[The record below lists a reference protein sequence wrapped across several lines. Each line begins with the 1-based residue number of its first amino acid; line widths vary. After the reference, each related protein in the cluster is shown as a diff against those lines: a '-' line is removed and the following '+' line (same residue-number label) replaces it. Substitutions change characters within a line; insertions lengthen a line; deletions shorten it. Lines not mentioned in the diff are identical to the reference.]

1 MIRPGTLTLLRTAA
15 VALAVTL
22 LVAACG
28 GTSATPKPTSGGTVT
43 FAELPATP
51 PNYIFPMM
59 SGPYFANAN
68 LYQFSNFMYLPLYWF
83 GDAGK
88 PVFNPGLSIA
98 NPPKFSD
105 NNQVVSITMK
115 HWQWSDGTPV
125 TARDVIMWLN
135 LLSAVTDPK
144 APSVGS
150 SSAPGPGWG
159 AAVPGAFPQN
169 VVSYTQTGTYS
180 LSLRLNA
187 SYNPTWYLY
196 NELSQVFPLPQQAW
210 DKLSAAGN
218 VGNYDQ
224 AAQARVTLPN
234 TSPSWYV
241 PADPGTATSGAL
253 GVAQFLNSQ
262 SEDPST
268 FATNSLWKVVD
279 GPFKLSQFTTTG
291 FAKFIPNRS
300 YSGSPKPRISA
311 FELEPYTSDT
321 AEFNALRSG
330 ALTIGYIPTQDLS
343 QKASLEKQQGYSF
356 SPWYGFGFVYFPYNY
371 TNPTVGPIFKQLYFR
386 QAFQSLVNQPEYI
399 KEFDG
404 GIGQVENGPVPIY
417 PPHNPDESSLEANGQ
432 VYPYS
437 PSKAVSLL
445 RDNGWTVVPGGVSY
459 CSKPGTS
466 TGECGAGISANEKL
480 NFTLLYATGSVEAA
494 NEMAAL
500 QSTVQSKAGIHLT
513 LTTAPFSQVIGTA
526 FNNCTIATPCKD
538 WEMANW
544 LGGWTYSPDYL
555 PTGGELFAT
564 GGGSNGGDYS
574 NPTNDANIRATHT
587 APSASA
593 ETAALIRYQNFLARQ
608 LPAVWLPEVPLQL
621 TMYKS
626 NLKGLVP
633 QDVYDIIYPQE
644 YYFSS

>member
-1 MIRPGTLTLLRTAA
+1 MLRPGTLTLLRTAS

-22 LVAACG
+22 LLAACG
-28 GTSATPKPTSGGTVT
+28 GASSAPKSTSGGTVT
-43 FAELPATP
+43 FAEAPATP

-68 LYQFSNFMYLPLYWF
+68 LYQFSNFMFLPLYWF
-83 GDAGK
+83 GNSGK

-98 NPPKFSD
+98 NAPKFSD

-115 HWQWSDGTPV
+115 HWQWSNGTPV

-196 NELSQVFPLPQQAW
+196 NELSQVFPLPQQSW
-210 DKLSAAGN
+210 DKLSATGSI
-218 VGNYDQ
+218 GNYDIQ
-224 AAQARVTLPN
+224 AQTRAALPN
-234 TSPSWYV
+234 TSPPSYV
-241 PADPGTATSGAL
+241 PANPGTATSGAL

-268 FATNSLWKVVD
+268 FATNPLWKVVD

-291 FAKFIPNRS
+291 FAKFIPNKD
-300 YSGSPKPRISA
+300 YSGTPKPRVSA

-330 ALTIGYIPTQDLS
+330 ALTIGYIPAQDLS

-386 QAFQSLVNQPEYI
+386 QAFQSLVNQPQYI
-399 KEFDG
+399 KQFDG

-417 PPHNPDESSLEANGQ
+417 PPHTPTRAPWRPTARSI
-432 VYPYS
+432 P
-437 PSKAVSLL
+437 
-445 RDNGWTVVPGGVSY
+445 
-459 CSKPGTS
+459 
-466 TGECGAGISANEKL
+466 
-480 NFTLLYATGSVEAA
+480 
-494 NEMAAL
+494 
-500 QSTVQSKAGIHLT
+500 
-513 LTTAPFSQVIGTA
+513 TAP
-526 FNNCTIATPCKD
+526 
-538 WEMANW
+538 
-544 LGGWTYSPDYL
+544 
-555 PTGGELFAT
+555 
-564 GGGSNGGDYS
+564 
-574 NPTNDANIRATHT
+574 
-587 APSASA
+587 
-593 ETAALIRYQNFLARQ
+593 ARR
-608 LPAVWLPEVPLQL
+608 
-621 TMYKS
+621 
-626 NLKGLVP
+626 
-633 QDVYDIIYPQE
+633 
-644 YYFSS
+644 